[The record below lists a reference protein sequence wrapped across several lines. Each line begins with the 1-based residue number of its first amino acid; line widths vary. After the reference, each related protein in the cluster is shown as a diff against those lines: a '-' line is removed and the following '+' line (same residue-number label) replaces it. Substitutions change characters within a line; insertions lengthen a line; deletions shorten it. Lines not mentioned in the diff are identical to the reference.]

1 MINSASELSRTNLAS
16 VAKVTMGWWVMLV
29 SFLAFQAASKWIV
42 AFELQKKKGTKRK
55 RTDSVNDSGGS
66 LIKALVRAK
75 YRGEGGKVGLTGD
88 RTVGNLME
96 QSLLFLPALWLH
108 AVLGLSRS
116 IAGFR
121 GCFSRR
127 FLRTCASAPS
137 PRLSCRGSFRKG
149 IRRQVTVPAAPL
161 MPWQL

>member
-55 RTDSVNDSGGS
+55 RSDSVNDSGGSS

-75 YRGEGGKVGLTGD
+75 YRGEGGKLGLTGD

-108 AVLGLSRS
+108 AVLVTPEGAVFWGWRWLAARS
-116 IAGFR
+116 IYPVAFYCGIPWL
-121 GCFSRR
+121 
-127 FLRTCASAPS
+127 FLSTIPAYVCLGA
-137 PRLSCRGSFRKG
+137 L
-149 IRRQVTVPAAPL
+149 AAPL